1 MNSLWG
7 DIPFTHRDFP
17 LDWQRVSYSKSSW
30 AEVEND
36 WDSLFAAPEISYF
49 RSRRWC
55 TAWLEVYGERLGT
68 EILTALHEERLG
80 AACLLNRKTETVLGA
95 IPIRRAYLNTAG
107 EGEGDG
113 VSAEYNGILFH
124 PDLQKDNLQH
134 LAQFISELEI
144 DEFIA
149 NGLTQSSL
157 EFLQQHLP
165 EWSAQ
170 IAWSEDPY
178 IDLASIRNREATYR
192 QAALSKNTRGQVN
205 RTLNAYGKRGEVGI
219 EIASSVERAL
229 EMLSE
234 LKTLHQ
240 ATWVSRGQN
249 GAFASDK
256 FCRFHE
262 LLIRSCFE
270 CGSIMM
276 SRVTV
281 GDQSIGL
288 LYSFVDSGRILFYQS
303 GFRYEDDNR
312 FRPGLA
318 THVTAIEECIDRGY
332 SEYHFLAGDDLTPRY
347 KQSLSTDVEM
357 LAWARFIR
365 PSPKN
370 ALLGWLRSLKQNLP
384 GKSRP

>member
-1 MNSLWG
+1 M
-7 DIPFTHRDFP
+7 
-17 LDWQRVSYSKSSW
+17 
-30 AEVEND
+30 
-36 WDSLFAAPEISYF
+36 
-49 RSRRWC
+49 
-55 TAWLEVYGERLGT
+55 YGEKLGT
-68 EILTALHEERLG
+68 EILTARHEDGLR

-107 EGEGDG
+107 EEQGAG

-124 PDLQKDNLQH
+124 PVLQKDNLQH
-134 LAQFISELEI
+134 LGQFISELDI

-149 NGLTQSSL
+149 NGLTQPSL

-170 IAWSEDPY
+170 ITWSEDPY
-178 IDLASIRNREATYR
+178 IDLAAIRNREATYR
-192 QAALSKNTRGQVN
+192 QTALSKNTRGQVN
-205 RTLNAYGKRGEVGI
+205 RTLNAYKKRGEVGI

-234 LKTLHQ
+234 LKAFHQ
-240 ATWVSRGQN
+240 ATWNSRGQN
-249 GAFASDK
+249 GAFASDE

-262 LLIRSCFE
+262 LLIRSCFD

-276 SRVTV
+276 TRVTV

-303 GFRYEDDNR
+303 GFRYEEDNR

-332 SEYHFLAGDDLTPRY
+332 LEYHFLAGDDLTPRY

-370 ALLGWLRSLKQNLP
+370 AVLGWLRSLKQNLQ
-384 GKSRP
+384 SEARR